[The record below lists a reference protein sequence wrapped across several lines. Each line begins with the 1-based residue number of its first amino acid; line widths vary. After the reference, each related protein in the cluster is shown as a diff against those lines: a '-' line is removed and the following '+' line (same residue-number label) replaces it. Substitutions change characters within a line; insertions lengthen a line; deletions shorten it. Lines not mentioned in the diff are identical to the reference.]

1 MANQYTEGSAGY
13 AKVEARQDMAL
24 EVLRKNPAMSSQAI
38 AKELGWHKNTIK
50 QWYDRDTHGFRQ
62 KWHDA
67 LRSTFDRLEG
77 LAIQCMADLIVDGS
91 FQAAKYVLDNKGYAA
106 PKEIKA
112 DVNTVA
118 QVVFVDDLEEIVSD
132 DVSEDA
138 SEAEAQVCQEFD

>member
-1 MANQYTEGSAGY
+1 MANQYTDKNGVGY

-24 EVLRKNPAMSSQAI
+24 EVLRKNPAMSAQAI
-38 AKELGWHKNTIK
+38 ARELGWNERTIK
-50 QWYDRDTHGFRQ
+50 QWYDRDTHGFRK
-62 KWHDA
+62 KWQDA

-118 QVVFVDDLEEIVSD
+118 QVVFVDDLEEIVKD
-132 DVSEDA
+132 DIE
-138 SEAEAQVCQEFD
+138 ETEGEQECQESV